1 MFRALDEFDISPM
14 DDANRLSER
23 EGLKCILLLFFDKK
37 IPFPLLISY
46 IGNMST
52 GRVAFFYAFCRTGF
66 VSPTGF
72 RSFHPTKAGIT
83 SWS

>member
-37 IPFPLLISY
+37 IPFSLLIYY
-46 IGNMST
+46 IENMSK
-52 GRVAFFYAFCRTGF
+52 GRAAFF
-66 VSPTGF
+66 F
-72 RSFHPTKAGIT
+72 RLRFILRALFRRRGSGLFIRRRRG
-83 SWS
+83 